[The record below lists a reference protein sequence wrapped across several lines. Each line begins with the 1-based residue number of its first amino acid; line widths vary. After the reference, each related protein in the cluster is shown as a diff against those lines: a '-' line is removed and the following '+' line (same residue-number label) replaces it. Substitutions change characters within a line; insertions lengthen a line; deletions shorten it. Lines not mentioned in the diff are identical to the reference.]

1 MYPESTTAPIA
12 KAYAE
17 TSAAVSSFAWG
28 TPGPLPVWHKAH
40 AFSIIGR
47 ISFPKEIRFAV
58 SSPLSLSS
66 ESGYGAKL
74 VSCFVLSDE
83 IVSTD

>member
-12 KAYAE
+12 NAYAE

-28 TPGPLPVWHKAH
+28 TPGPLPVWHNAH

-47 ISFPKEIRFAV
+47 TSFLKEIRFSV
-58 SSPLSLSS
+58 PSPSGLSS
-66 ESGYGAKL
+66 VVGDGAE
-74 VSCFVLSDE
+74 VAS
-83 IVSTD
+83 

>member
-58 SSPLSLSS
+58 SATSGFSS
-66 ESGYGAKL
+66 VSEYGAEV
-74 VSCFVLSDE
+74 VS
-83 IVSTD
+83 